1 MERIGNLR
9 TTRSAMGV
17 KSNSPSHDE
26 DRVITCGSRLDQR
39 KAPAATDKATKYPR
53 RPDSRVLSDAMP
65 FLFIGRNSRGLW
77 VVREADRRTGGIFLF
92 KRSALHVAARASA
105 PIGYATVL
113 PNRRLELDVE
123 NRGNPVV
130 AWLDR
135 ALLGIAK
142 LIRDRA

>member
-1 MERIGNLR
+1 MRC
-9 TTRSAMGV
+9 RS
-17 KSNSPSHDE
+17 SSSDE
-26 DRVITCGSRLDQR
+26 TV
-39 KAPAATDKATKYPR
+39 A
-53 RPDSRVLSDAMP
+53 
-65 FLFIGRNSRGLW
+65 GLW
-77 VVREADRRTGGIFLF
+77 VVREADGRTGGIFLF
-92 KRSALHVAARASA
+92 KRSALHFAARASA